1 MVKLNIDDL
10 PQLSTGLNIRSIPA
24 VFLIYKGNIID
35 MFQGIPE
42 AQTIDDFFNTA
53 VLLDQMQ
60 TDESI
65 MDDVLSKVEQMIK
78 DKDFVQAHR
87 VLTDSLAL
95 EAWREKHGTQML
107 IAQAYCA
114 IFMEKPNTI

>member
-42 AQTIDDFFNTA
+42 AKTIDDFFNTA

-65 MDDVLSKVEQMIK
+65 MDDVLSKVE
-78 DKDFVQAHR
+78 
-87 VLTDSLAL
+87 
-95 EAWREKHGTQML
+95 
-107 IAQAYCA
+107 
-114 IFMEKPNTI
+114 